1 MRILLSCGFAVAVLA
16 LGACK
21 RAAMSL
27 DANTPAHRGRYSG
40 IGIYVPD
47 MAWSKLTGVAPDRAR
62 LARSPGRPIF
72 MPARLQGV
80 GMIVGLIAM
89 AMLVLRLFPDTPTA
103 RFLHRW
109 LAEKP
114 AAWIAGVE
122 RKQVI
127 FLLLIVAAVMIL
139 REAAPMLAGT
149 SELALFG
156 LWDASVYL
164 DVVMAG
170 WTLAALA
177 RGRA

>member
-1 MRILLSCGFAVAVLA
+1 
-16 LGACK
+16 
-21 RAAMSL
+21 
-27 DANTPAHRGRYSG
+27 
-40 IGIYVPD
+40 
-47 MAWSKLTGVAPDRAR
+47 
-62 LARSPGRPIF
+62 
-72 MPARLQGV
+72 
-80 GMIVGLIAM
+80 MIVGLIAM
-89 AMLVLRLFPDTPTA
+89 AMLVMRLFPDTPTGH
-103 RFLHRW
+103 FLHRW

-127 FLLLIVAAVMIL
+127 FLLLIVAAAMIL

-164 DVVMAG
+164 DVVMAV

-177 RGRA
+177 RGRAGWAMVRQRLGQNIARRRARAVRPRARRTKPVRPVANDDDGDGLVLAA